1 MDRIHPWWKMWW
13 KLTLPPLM
21 KLFGWKLCQNWLSA
35 KTNLHHTGMSI
46 DPTCSICAKYVE
58 SLSHALWT
66 CDKVKTV
73 WKLMPCYKLIKDSR
87 GNSMMD
93 LLVEFQQKLAKEEF
107 EDVIKVLWAIW
118 ENRNRQWNHFPYMSG
133 PRLLDWVFSSYP
145 NSDCREN
152 QNNQTSA
159 PAAHHDR
166 WLAPLRV
173 FFVYTVM
180 LLSIL
185 L

>member
-107 EDVIKVLWAIW
+107 EDT
-118 ENRNRQWNHFPYMSG
+118 RNFLKLQ
-133 PRLLDWVFSSYP
+133 D
-145 NSDCREN
+145 
-152 QNNQTSA
+152 
-159 PAAHHDR
+159 
-166 WLAPLRV
+166 
-173 FFVYTVM
+173 
-180 LLSIL
+180 
-185 L
+185 